1 MLIKRTQFFLGFT
14 LSPRTHQFHNNFS
27 LGHQLVHQTYI
38 IYSYNCKDR
47 INICRNTPKTHSNWY
62 SKDPYTCSHYSPIV
76 NNLSL
81 TSKRA
86 HVCILT
92 AIATSLIVSWDS
104 SSFPSDCSGR
114 VFKRQREKKGLK
126 PPFHCLRAMSISPF
140 PQTLFCISQRWRC
153 AQMNHE
159 SHIKISRQFNC

>member
-62 SKDPYTCSHYSPIV
+62 SKDPYTCSHYSPILNKSSV
-76 NNLSL
+76 
-81 TSKRA
+81 TSKWA
-86 HVCILT
+86 HMCSPKVSSNCSSTILPSKWR
-92 AIATSLIVSWDS
+92 IRDIQIHDFWDRHKQS
-104 SSFPSDCSGR
+104 SYPLYKLQYC
-114 VFKRQREKKGLK
+114 
-126 PPFHCLRAMSISPF
+126 
-140 PQTLFCISQRWRC
+140 
-153 AQMNHE
+153 
-159 SHIKISRQFNC
+159 